1 LATSAFWIFLA
12 FYVLASAV
20 TWVMYVRR
28 PSSTP
33 VSAEPAMDLAR
44 T

>member
-1 LATSAFWIFLA
+1 MAFWIFLA
-12 FYVLASAV
+12 FYVVAGAV

-28 PSSTP
+28 PASAP
-33 VSAEPAMDLAR
+33 VTTAEPMAELAR